1 MSAGIAAK
9 GRCLCGAVRFSV
21 KTRNNE
27 VGACHCNM
35 CRSWGGGPLMA
46 IDCGSNVL
54 FEGDENISVFASSD
68 WAERGFCRQCGSHL
82 FYRLK
87 DREQYH
93 IPVGLLESCEGLVFT
108 HQVFIDEKPALYS
121 FSNKTTDLTGAEVF
135 EKYAPSGE

>member
-1 MSAGIAAK
+1 
-9 GRCLCGAVRFSV
+9 
-21 KTRNNE
+21 
-27 VGACHCNM
+27 
-35 CRSWGGGPLMA
+35 MA